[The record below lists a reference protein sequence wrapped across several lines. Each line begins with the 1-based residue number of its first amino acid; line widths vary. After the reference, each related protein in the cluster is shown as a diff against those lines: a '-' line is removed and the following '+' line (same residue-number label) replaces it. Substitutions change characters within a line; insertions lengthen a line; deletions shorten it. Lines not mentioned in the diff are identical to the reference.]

1 PPGGSGGG
9 GARRHRL
16 LPQGAPARA
25 GARRREGRG
34 MSARKKNPLTT
45 AAPEN
50 ALTPQEIDERLV
62 STVQGRLATVRKD
75 GGVHLSPIWF
85 VWKVDEQRLYMVFGA
100 DRLHLRN
107 FRADPR
113 CTFMVD
119 EDYRGEK
126 QDIRAGAWAIVM
138 RGRAELTEDAAAIE
152 FVLKG
157 I

>member
-1 PPGGSGGG
+1 
-9 GARRHRL
+9 
-16 LPQGAPARA
+16 
-25 GARRREGRG
+25 
-34 MSARKKNPLTT
+34 
-45 AAPEN
+45 
-50 ALTPQEIDERLV
+50 

-75 GGVHLSPIWF
+75 GGIHLSPIWF
-85 VWKVDEQRLYMVFGA
+85 VWKVDDQRLYMVFGA
-100 DRLHLRN
+100 DRLHLTN

-157 I
+157 IMGKALGAEMEDHPSTQEYVAGALAEGRVVAIVTPERWVAWDYRKVLPPPE